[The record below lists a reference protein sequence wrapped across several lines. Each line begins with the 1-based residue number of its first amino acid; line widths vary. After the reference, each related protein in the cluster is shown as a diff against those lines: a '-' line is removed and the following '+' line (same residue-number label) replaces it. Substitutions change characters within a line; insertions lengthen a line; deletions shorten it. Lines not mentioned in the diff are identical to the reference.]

1 MSVTDI
7 YCSSIPKSHT
17 RTVCVRSTCSFSWNL
32 NLFFKITTT
41 CEHSSRAY
49 IRMLVITT
57 KWNDIAQYAS
67 VLFTAEWICFRHP
80 SNFMASL
87 MFSTAQQFARNQAC
101 RYQIKDFLVAQLN
114 AEWTVNKCSGDR
126 IFVVFW
132 KHRLSM
138 KLLTVL
144 FKKAR
149 QNMMNV
155 FDFRILCHI
164 HIKLIKYQLCAIMV
178 VGYCVIFW

>member
-1 MSVTDI
+1 MYPLGTPSYLYVIFVGEVRRVRHWYLLFI
-7 YCSSIPKSHT
+7 YSQKAT

-132 KHRLSM
+132 KHWLSM
-138 KLLTVL
+138 KRLTVL
-144 FKKAR
+144 F
-149 QNMMNV
+149 
-155 FDFRILCHI
+155 
-164 HIKLIKYQLCAIMV
+164 
-178 VGYCVIFW
+178 